1 MSTHDNPSAEDAPL
15 EGHEEFEGLAVGQAL
30 HALEPG
36 DEQRLAAHLIS
47 CPRCARTVV
56 DAAALGAA
64 LASTLDPVAPP
75 PGLRA
80 RLLAAAGDDPRPAP
94 TGPPEPR
101 EGAGASEAG
110 LTPLLPSP
118 SSRTLH
124 SWQSEPAPARAA
136 RAKDAASVPEQ
147 SKSGQS
153 KSGHS
158 KPLWRRPRV
167 LALTAVL
174 AGILGAGV
182 AVPATLSLTRSG
194 SDSTQTALAQA
205 MAAPGTRSVAL
216 TGGGGATGRA
226 VVSNKGLFLVVAG
239 LPHNDAHSTT
249 YVLWGTATGGGRKA
263 LATFDVSGH
272 SPVVIAQPGLGNLPE
287 GTGFAVSY
295 EKGRAAPAQPSDVML
310 TSSA

>member
-1 MSTHDNPSAEDAPL
+1 MSTHGNHPAEDAPL

-47 CPRCARTVV
+47 CPRCARIVV

-80 RLLAAAGDDPRPAP
+80 RLLAAAADEPRPAP
-94 TGPPEPR
+94 TGLTERR
-101 EGAGASEAG
+101 EGAGASKAG
-110 LTPLLPSP
+110 STPPLSSP

-124 SWQSEPAPARAA
+124 SWQVEPATAKAA
-136 RAKDAASVPEQ
+136 RAKDAPSVPEQ
-147 SKSGQS
+147 STSGHS
-153 KSGHS
+153 TSGHS

-239 LPHNDAHSTT
+239 LPHNDAHTTT
-249 YVLWGTATGGGRKA
+249 YVLWGTTTGGGRQA

>member
-1 MSTHDNPSAEDAPL
+1 MSTHDNPPAEDAPL

-47 CPRCARTVV
+47 CPRCARIVV

-80 RLLAAAGDDPRPAP
+80 RLLAAAGDEPRPAP

-101 EGAGASEAG
+101 EAAGASEAG
-110 LTPLLPSP
+110 LTPLLSSP

-124 SWQSEPAPARAA
+124 SWQSEPPPARTA
-136 RAKDAASVPEQ
+136 RAKDAASVPGQ
-147 SKSGQS
+147 STSGQS
-153 KSGHS
+153 TSGHS